1 MYINKRQIRKLI
13 HENGLKASR
22 PFIDALDQ
30 FVSMQVVGAM
40 KETKTKGKVILQR
53 KNIYHLFPVEIG
65 VQTHPYSEVNG
76 DHNE

>member
-30 FVSMQVVGAM
+30 FVSMQVVGAIN
-40 KETKTKGKVILQR
+40 ETKKARRVILKR
-53 KNIYHLFPVEIG
+53 ENIYHLSPVAIVHYGKYRDDNYDE
-65 VQTHPYSEVNG
+65 
-76 DHNE
+76 